1 MNGRLYDNMLYSIG
15 KEIKK
20 SIREQ
25 FNISDLD
32 FSDNDS
38 DYDMNIFNKNTV
50 DPQYIFDKIL
60 KREEVNDDD
69 IEQLNYIVSAV
80 RPDGVKQLKNIIY
93 FYSRKYK
100 NESLNWLDVSEISDM
115 SDLFTLF
122 CGPYNGDISKWDVSN
137 VTKMTKMFSFSYFN
151 GDISQWDVTNV

>member
-1 MNGRLYDNMLYSIG
+1 MNNKLYNDILCSINR
-15 KEIKK
+15 EIKNV
-20 SIREQ
+20 INEQ
-25 FNISDLD
+25 FNIGNMNLNS
-32 FSDNDS
+32 NERKHK
-38 DYDMNIFNKNTV
+38 NIFNKNAV

-60 KREEVNDDD
+60 KREDVNDDE
-69 IEQLNYIVSAV
+69 IESLNYIVSAV
-80 RPDGVKQLKNIIY
+80 RPGGVKQLRNIIY

-151 GDISQWDVTNV
+151 GDISQWDVSNV